1 VRTYRSDVRR
11 KSNEEIEMVQQQS
24 SLNTIDIPLRE
35 FYVYALIDPRD
46 GSIFYV
52 GKGKRERILHHAA
65 QVVIDEAFKDCD
77 NSEVNSNSDQSRTEK
92 ELRIAEI
99 KMASLS
105 VIERVLARFNT
116 EDEAFAVESVLIHW
130 VYGRKQ
136 EGGALTNIQ
145 AGHNHNNVRRKGNL
159 DQCEYLDVVK
169 QMRSEPGVYGST
181 ELKKLQDNQ
190 IPSIAVE
197 TVEQLRVLLPLRL
210 QHLKIS
216 DPVVI
221 ESGRWVGAD
230 VEIDEPNI
238 ILRLQFSP
246 KKLTTNLRPADEGKK
261 IGRKAFVDR
270 VSAMGLKPL
279 GNDRY
284 CWIDDWCNN
293 GLKFDDYKH
302 IIERIAVAY
311 DMLSGSRKSVAD
323 SGELSK

>member
-1 VRTYRSDVRR
+1 
-11 KSNEEIEMVQQQS
+11 MVQPQS
-24 SLNTIDIPLRE
+24 SINTIDIPLRE

-46 GSIFYV
+46 GCIFYV
-52 GKGKRERILHHAA
+52 GKGKRKRILHHAG
-65 QVVIDEAFKDCD
+65 QVVIPEAFKDYD
-77 NSEVNSNSDQSRTEK
+77 DSEVNSNGDQSRTEK
-92 ELRIAEI
+92 ELQIAEI
-99 KMASLS
+99 KMAGLP

-145 AGHNHNNVRRKGNL
+145 AGHNHNYVRRKGNL
-159 DQCEYLDVVK
+159 NQCEYLDVVK

-190 IPSIAVE
+190 IPTIAVE
-197 TVEQLRVLLPLRL
+197 TVQQLRVLLPLRL
-210 QHLKIS
+210 RHLTIS

-230 VEIDEPNI
+230 VEMDEPNI

-246 KKLTTNLRPADEGKK
+246 KKLTTNLRPSIEETKA
-261 IGRKAFVDR
+261 GRKGFVDR
-270 VSAMGLKPL
+270 VSALELKPL

-293 GLKFDDYKH
+293 GLKFDDYQH
-302 IIERIAVAY
+302 IIQRIALAY
-311 DMLSGSRKSVAD
+311 DTLNESRTQVKSQVN
-323 SGELSK
+323 